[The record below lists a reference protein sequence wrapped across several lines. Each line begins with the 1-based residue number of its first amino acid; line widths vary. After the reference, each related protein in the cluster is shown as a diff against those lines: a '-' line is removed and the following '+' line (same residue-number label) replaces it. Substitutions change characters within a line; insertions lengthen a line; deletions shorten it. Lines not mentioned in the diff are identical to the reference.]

1 MVGGAPG
8 AGIAGSHRTAMRL
21 DDRYLLVAGVFSR
34 NREKSLAAAK
44 QLEISEDRVYSDY
57 EAMAEAESK
66 RDDAIDAATIVTP
79 TG

>member
-8 AGIAGSHRTAMRL
+8 AGIAVATGSPMRL

-44 QLEISEDRVYSDY
+44 RAWDF
-57 EAMAEAESK
+57 
-66 RDDAIDAATIVTP
+66 
-79 TG
+79 